1 MNEDHIAP
9 MTPLDQMLAQD
20 SLQMLKAA
28 VPYFPADAQRVF
40 ALYAK
45 MMELSHTIAMFSGG
59 PAELMM
65 MSEESGTSQPLDI
78 LQQLRTYAG
87 ESQKE
92 MIDQILFAF
101 HALEILQM
109 PQERM
114 KDSTLEG
121 IDPAK
126 MALLQSLI
134 QQGSKKN
141 QNEMLAFLMSAAANS
156 KKNGLQFSPGEM
168 DMITKVLKKGKSS
181 QEIAKMDRIL
191 SMMKMLRRG

>member
-1 MNEDHIAP
+1 MRLSFSIFHTGYFLSKVTFLLISYAAGFSFSDVKHKIVEK
-9 MTPLDQMLAQD
+9 TG
-20 SLQMLKAA
+20 KAA

-109 PQERM
+109 PQEPA
-114 KDSTLEG
+114 
-121 IDPAK
+121 DP
-126 MALLQSLI
+126 L
-134 QQGSKKN
+134 G
-141 QNEMLAFLMSAAANS
+141 
-156 KKNGLQFSPGEM
+156 
-168 DMITKVLKKGKSS
+168 
-181 QEIAKMDRIL
+181 
-191 SMMKMLRRG
+191 

>member
-65 MSEESGTSQPLDI
+65 MSEESGTSQSAVAGNI
-78 LQQLRTYAG
+78 KIFIFCSAGSQSGRRNERTY
-87 ESQKE
+87 
-92 MIDQILFAF
+92 
-101 HALEILQM
+101 
-109 PQERM
+109 
-114 KDSTLEG
+114 STV
-121 IDPAK
+121 
-126 MALLQSLI
+126 S
-134 QQGSKKN
+134 
-141 QNEMLAFLMSAAANS
+141 
-156 KKNGLQFSPGEM
+156 
-168 DMITKVLKKGKSS
+168 
-181 QEIAKMDRIL
+181 
-191 SMMKMLRRG
+191 

>member
-1 MNEDHIAP
+1 MNEDRIAP

-28 VPYFPADAQRVF
+28 VPYFPA
-40 ALYAK
+40 AK

-87 ESQKE
+87 ENQKE

-109 PQERM
+109 PQEPA
-114 KDSTLEG
+114 
-121 IDPAK
+121 DP
-126 MALLQSLI
+126 L
-134 QQGSKKN
+134 G
-141 QNEMLAFLMSAAANS
+141 
-156 KKNGLQFSPGEM
+156 
-168 DMITKVLKKGKSS
+168 
-181 QEIAKMDRIL
+181 
-191 SMMKMLRRG
+191 

>member
-28 VPYFPADAQRVF
+28 VPYFPADVQRVF
-40 ALYAK
+40 ALYANDGTFPYNCNVFRR
-45 MMELSHTIAMFSGG
+45 SCR
-59 PAELMM
+59 LMM
-65 MSEESGTSQPLDI
+65 MSEESGASQPLDI

-109 PQERM
+109 PQEPA
-114 KDSTLEG
+114 
-121 IDPAK
+121 DP
-126 MALLQSLI
+126 L
-134 QQGSKKN
+134 G
-141 QNEMLAFLMSAAANS
+141 
-156 KKNGLQFSPGEM
+156 
-168 DMITKVLKKGKSS
+168 
-181 QEIAKMDRIL
+181 
-191 SMMKMLRRG
+191 

>member
-28 VPYFPADAQRVF
+28 VPYFPADVQRVF

-45 MMELSHTIAMFSGG
+45 MMELSHTIAMFSRS

-65 MSEESGTSQPLDI
+65 MSEESGASQPLDI

-109 PQERM
+109 PQEPA
-114 KDSTLEG
+114 
-121 IDPAK
+121 DP
-126 MALLQSLI
+126 L
-134 QQGSKKN
+134 G
-141 QNEMLAFLMSAAANS
+141 
-156 KKNGLQFSPGEM
+156 
-168 DMITKVLKKGKSS
+168 
-181 QEIAKMDRIL
+181 
-191 SMMKMLRRG
+191 

>member
-40 ALYAK
+40 AL
-45 MMELSHTIAMFSGG
+45 FSGG

-109 PQERM
+109 PQEPA
-114 KDSTLEG
+114 
-121 IDPAK
+121 DP
-126 MALLQSLI
+126 L
-134 QQGSKKN
+134 G
-141 QNEMLAFLMSAAANS
+141 
-156 KKNGLQFSPGEM
+156 
-168 DMITKVLKKGKSS
+168 
-181 QEIAKMDRIL
+181 
-191 SMMKMLRRG
+191 

>member
-20 SLQMLKAA
+20 SIQMLKAA
-28 VPYFPADAQRVF
+28 VPYFPADVQRVF

-65 MSEESGTSQPLDI
+65 MSEESGASQPLDI

-101 HALEILQM
+101 HALEILPAEQR
-109 PQERM
+109 PRRYIKALSRHAARDTQRNRQE
-114 KDSTLEG
+114 K
-121 IDPAK
+121 
-126 MALLQSLI
+126 SLA
-134 QQGSKKN
+134 GC
-141 QNEMLAFLMSAAANS
+141 A
-156 KKNGLQFSPGEM
+156 GFS
-168 DMITKVLKKGKSS
+168 
-181 QEIAKMDRIL
+181 
-191 SMMKMLRRG
+191 

>member
-87 ESQKE
+87 LICLSRTG
-92 MIDQILFAF
+92 DFAD
-101 HALEILQM
+101 ASGTC
-109 PQERM
+109 R
-114 KDSTLEG
+114 
-121 IDPAK
+121 
-126 MALLQSLI
+126 
-134 QQGSKKN
+134 
-141 QNEMLAFLMSAAANS
+141 SAW
-156 KKNGLQFSPGEM
+156 
-168 DMITKVLKKGKSS
+168 I
-181 QEIAKMDRIL
+181 
-191 SMMKMLRRG
+191 RR

>member
-28 VPYFPADAQRVF
+28 VPYFRQMYSGFCFVC
-40 ALYAK
+40 K

-65 MSEESGTSQPLDI
+65 MSEESGASQPLDI

-109 PQERM
+109 PQEPA
-114 KDSTLEG
+114 
-121 IDPAK
+121 DP
-126 MALLQSLI
+126 L
-134 QQGSKKN
+134 G
-141 QNEMLAFLMSAAANS
+141 
-156 KKNGLQFSPGEM
+156 
-168 DMITKVLKKGKSS
+168 
-181 QEIAKMDRIL
+181 
-191 SMMKMLRRG
+191 

>member
-65 MSEESGTSQPLDI
+65 MSEEFGTSQPLDILRKSIFNSFRKLDI

-109 PQERM
+109 PQEPA
-114 KDSTLEG
+114 
-121 IDPAK
+121 DP
-126 MALLQSLI
+126 L
-134 QQGSKKN
+134 G
-141 QNEMLAFLMSAAANS
+141 
-156 KKNGLQFSPGEM
+156 
-168 DMITKVLKKGKSS
+168 
-181 QEIAKMDRIL
+181 
-191 SMMKMLRRG
+191 

>member
-28 VPYFPADAQRVF
+28 VPYFPADVQRVF

-45 MMELSHTIAMFSGG
+45 MME
-59 PAELMM
+59 
-65 MSEESGTSQPLDI
+65 
-78 LQQLRTYAG
+78 QLRTYAG

-109 PQERM
+109 PQEPA
-114 KDSTLEG
+114 
-121 IDPAK
+121 DP
-126 MALLQSLI
+126 L
-134 QQGSKKN
+134 G
-141 QNEMLAFLMSAAANS
+141 
-156 KKNGLQFSPGEM
+156 
-168 DMITKVLKKGKSS
+168 
-181 QEIAKMDRIL
+181 
-191 SMMKMLRRG
+191 

>member
-1 MNEDHIAP
+1 MNEDRIAP

-28 VPYFPADAQRVF
+28 VPYFPADVQRVF

-92 MIDQILFAF
+92 MIDQMQHKQEYYYCAQKYG
-101 HALEILQM
+101 HAHHDTNPPEC
-109 PQERM
+109 P
-114 KDSTLEG
+114 TY
-121 IDPAK
+121 
-126 MALLQSLI
+126 
-134 QQGSKKN
+134 
-141 QNEMLAFLMSAAANS
+141 
-156 KKNGLQFSPGEM
+156 
-168 DMITKVLKKGKSS
+168 
-181 QEIAKMDRIL
+181 
-191 SMMKMLRRG
+191 